1 MKVTWKMKNPNK
13 SQRKKGILDNLLG
26 NANKRK
32 CHNTNKKIFT
42 EEKKNINYKN
52 FGKTVKEKNKRA
64 GTVRSK
70 TIREHR
76 ERTLACDRENSQ
88 LIALEI
94 FRSQAIRLRLC
105 SEMLVCNIFLGTGC
119 RATRE
124 CISFSVI
131 IPNRFFFF
139 FFFFPR
145 DDVHFLFA
153 FWKVQNAGEEMSLW

>member
-1 MKVTWKMKNPNK
+1 MPIKENVTTQTKRF
-13 SQRKKGILDNLLG
+13 SRKK
-26 NANKRK
+26 
-32 CHNTNKKIFT
+32 KKY
-42 EEKKNINYKN
+42 INYKN

-139 FFFFPR
+139 SFFPR

-153 FWKVQNAGEEMSLW
+153 FWKVQNAGEEMSLWRGKFELFIRVFFE